1 MTIQWRDI
9 GYFSAL
15 AEHGHVG
22 RAAEALELGQPALSI
37 SLRRLEKAVDAI
49 LFKRTPKGIELTAE
63 GRALLDHVRRLQ
75 LARTNMERE
84 ILDIASGKTGRLRI
98 GVSPMTADCLA
109 DTYPLLLKDA
119 PGLKLEITDSD
130 NDIMLPA
137 LLNGQLDMVLNYLT
151 PLPFEGTKQEHV
163 YFEHW
168 VVCASEK
175 HPLTKQKRVTL
186 QDLTRERWALSTVNT
201 LPTNALPRAFSE
213 RNLPPPAVVVEA
225 RPVRIR
231 LQAVAGS
238 DLLTYT
244 SKRIMREA
252 AARFHLKEIAVRELT
267 MRRPVGVILRKDA
280 YIPAAVRRLVG
291 ILKSVAHELERR
303 HA

>member
-1 MTIQWRDI
+1 MMIQWRDI
-9 GYFSAL
+9 EYFVVL

-22 RAAEALELGQPALSI
+22 RAAEALEIGQPALSI
-37 SLRRLEKAVDAI
+37 SLRRLEKAVDAK
-49 LFKRTPKGIELTAE
+49 LFKRTPKGVELTAE
-63 GRALLDHVRRLQ
+63 GRALLAHARRLQ
-75 LARTNMERE
+75 LGRTDMERE
-84 ILDIASGKTGRLRI
+84 ISDIARGKTGHLRI

-109 DTYPLLLKDA
+109 ETYPLLLKDS
-119 PGLKLEITDSD
+119 PGLMLEITDSD

-137 LLNGQLDMVLNYLT
+137 LLNGQIDVVLNYL
-151 PLPFEGTKQEHV
+151 PPVPFEGTKQEHV

-168 VVCASEK
+168 VVCASAK

-213 RNLPPPAVVVEA
+213 RNLPPPVVVVEA

-231 LQAVAGS
+231 LQVVAGS
-238 DLLTYT
+238 ELLTYT

-252 AARFHLKEIAVRELT
+252 TARFHLKEIAVRELT

-280 YIPAAVRRLVG
+280 YVPAAVRRLIG
-291 ILKSVAHELERR
+291 ILKSVAHEFEKQ